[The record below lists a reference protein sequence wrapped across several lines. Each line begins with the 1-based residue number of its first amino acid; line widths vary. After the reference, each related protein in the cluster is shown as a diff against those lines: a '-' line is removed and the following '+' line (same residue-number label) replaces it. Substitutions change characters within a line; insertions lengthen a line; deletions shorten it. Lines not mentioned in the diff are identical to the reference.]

1 MDTRAPG
8 RLLPTV
14 NLLLFV
20 LQLSVAVGVFFFAPE
35 GSWAAPK
42 SPPAPHEASGAAD
55 SSGSLAL
62 APPAAPAASTLAP
75 NNPLAPPTYVFCIW
89 VPIYLFTGATAIT
102 DRFFPTYSF
111 YLTAEDSS
119 FLRQWFQLACLANMA
134 WVALD
139 MWFSWVHLATFA
151 LAVLWCT
158 VLPLYL
164 FVVRHPTPRYSQAWV
179 YYFASEF
186 SVRLYFGWL
195 SADVIFGIADV
206 LQYLKGAYFGFT
218 VYAVLLGALLVLAF
232 GTYVHGRD
240 PVVGL
245 VVTWALIGLV
255 FKRTTF
261 PGDTQEVFE
270 KLQAVAMVVAPVFP
284 FLVLID
290 SVRYVYVVHWKT
302 RKAPSGSDD
311 YYKPFVFETTAEY
324 GTV

>member
-1 MDTRAPG
+1 MDPPSLG
-8 RLLPTV
+8 RHLPSANV
-14 NLLLFV
+14 VLFSI
-20 LQLSVAVGVFFFAPE
+20 QVAVAIGVFIFAPE
-35 GSWAAPK
+35 GSWTPSKVPQVNPDAT
-42 SPPAPHEASGAAD
+42 GAAD
-55 SSGSLAL
+55 GSGSMAL
-62 APPAAPAASTLAP
+62 TPSAAPATSTLAP
-75 NNPLAPPTYVFCIW
+75 INPLAPPAYVFWIW
-89 VPIYLFTGATAIT
+89 LPVYLFLSATVAT
-102 DRFFPTYSF
+102 DRFYPTYSF
-111 YLTAEDSS
+111 YLTADDPS
-119 FLRQWFQLACLANMA
+119 FLRQWFQLACLANMV

-139 MWFSWVHLATFA
+139 MWFSWIHLATFA

-186 SVRLYFGWL
+186 SIRLYFGWL
-195 SADVIFGIADV
+195 SADVIFGITDA
-206 LQYLKGAYFGFT
+206 LQYLRGGYFGFT
-218 VYAVLLGALLVLAF
+218 VYAILLGALLVLAF

-245 VVTWALIGLV
+245 VVTWVLVGLV
-255 FKRTTF
+255 FKHTTF

-284 FLVLID
+284 MLVFID
-290 SVRYVYVVHWKT
+290 SARYVYVVHWK
-302 RKAPSGSDD
+302 AEE